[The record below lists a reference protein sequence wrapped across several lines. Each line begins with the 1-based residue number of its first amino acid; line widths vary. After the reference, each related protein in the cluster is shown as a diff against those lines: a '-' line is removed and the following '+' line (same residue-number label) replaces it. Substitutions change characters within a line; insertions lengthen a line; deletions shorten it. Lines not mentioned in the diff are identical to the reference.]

1 MIGTKI
7 MAKKATTVPARKAN
21 AAKSAAKTKPNAPS
35 KKTMDKKGTAKKSVI
50 KEPPASMAGSIAAN
64 LHEGSRSE
72 YLAQYVFSSFG
83 TAIPVPHQEDSGLDI
98 YCTLLE
104 RDGQRAWPR
113 AYYSVQ
119 VKSAMAP
126 WVFGS
131 PESVRWIIEHPLPI
145 FLCIVQKPEARLL
158 VYHTTPRF
166 AAWTLPIHQ
175 NRLELIPGTETKA
188 KTIEGGWV
196 TGESFNL
203 KAPILNFTI
212 QEMLDDDFRAQVAK
226 VLKFWIDYDVENLFR
241 IQSGI
246 HHFRVP
252 AEYET
257 NTTKVSGLMDQGGP
271 FTEGSLQLA
280 QSRLEELLG
289 LIATH
294 HYRKNELVSAAI
306 YAMALRRLSPHYR
319 PFEFNAHNG
328 SLHSELNKRFGM
340 SPPTYLYQASDSLL
354 QMLKDE
360 LARHEIADMPPD
372 DLSKTP

>member
-1 MIGTKI
+1 MKKWGQACVVTLFQMQMHLYVVETI
-7 MAKKATTVPARKAN
+7 MADDAKKAEL
-21 AAKSAAKTKPNAPS
+21 
-35 KKTMDKKGTAKKSVI
+35 G
-50 KEPPASMAGSIAAN
+50 SMVGSIPAN

-72 YLAQYVFSSFG
+72 YLAQFVFSSFG

-119 VKSAMAP
+119 VKSTMEP

-145 FLCIVQKPEARLL
+145 FLCIVQKAEARIL

-166 AAWTLPIHQ
+166 AVWAMPTHPD
-175 NRLELIPGTETKA
+175 RLELILGTETQA
-188 KTIEGGWV
+188 QTVDWG
-196 TGESFNL
+196 TGETFNL

-212 QEMLDDDFRAQVAK
+212 QEVLDRDFRAHVAE

-241 IQSGI
+241 IKSGI

-252 AEYET
+252 HDYET
-257 NTTKVSGLMDQGGP
+257 NTTKFSGWIHQGSR
-271 FTEGSLQLA
+271 FREESLLLA
-280 QSRLEELLG
+280 QSRLKELLG

-294 HYRKNELVSAAI
+294 HYRNNDMMSAAI
-306 YAMALRRLSPHYR
+306 YAMALRQLSPM
-319 PFEFNAHNG
+319 G
-328 SLHSELNKRFGM
+328 SSERFHPHDHFLHSDLNKFFGM
-340 SPPTYLYQASDSLL
+340 QPPSYVYQACDSLL
-354 QMLKDE
+354 KMVKDE
-360 LARHEIADMPPD
+360 LARHGIADPP
-372 DLSKTP
+372 LPSPQAK